1 MANKFEAIRTNYINV
16 FSEILST
23 QFDYDVLRTG
33 SNEICVPITNKEG
46 DEGYL
51 VITFKI
57 PKGSRDGEEYDG
69 YAMAQDYKMKV
80 EAKRAKAEESA
91 RKKAEKI
98 ERDRKAREEKARLK
112 AEREKEKE
120 E

>member
-1 MANKFEAIRTNYINV
+1 MANKFDVIRNKFMDNV
-16 FSEILST
+16 QTMIEN
-23 QFDYDVLRTG
+23 QDYEVLETG
-33 SNEICVPITNKEG
+33 SNEICVPIVNAEG

-57 PKGSRDGEEYDG
+57 PKGSRDGEAYNGYDV
-69 YAMAQDYKMKV
+69 ARDFKMKCDEKARKV
-80 EAKRAKAEESA
+80 AEAEK
-91 RKKAEKI
+91 KKAEKI

-112 AEREKEKE
+112 VEKEKEKE

>member
-1 MANKFEAIRTNYINV
+1 MANKFDKVRIDYMNKIEG
-16 FSEILST
+16 FLESEMSA
-23 QFDYDVLRTG
+23 DVLRTG
-33 SNEICVPITNKEG
+33 SQEYCVPIVNEEG

>member
-1 MANKFEAIRTNYINV
+1 MANKFDTIRNAFMDNV
-16 FSEILST
+16 KTMFYN
-23 QFDYDVLRTG
+23 QDYEVLTTG
-33 SNEICVPITNKEG
+33 SNEICVPITNEKG

-51 VITFKI
+51 VVTFKI

-69 YAMAQDYKMKV
+69 YAMAEDYKMKV
-80 EAKRAKAEESA
+80 EAKEAKKAEAE

-98 ERDRKAREEKARLK
+98 ERDRKAREEKARIK
-112 AEREKEKE
+112 AERNKEKE

>member
-33 SNEICVPITNKEG
+33 SNEICLPIVNEEG
-46 DEGYL
+46 EEGYL
-51 VITFKI
+51 QIKFVL
-57 PKGSRDGEEYDG
+57 PKGARDGEAYDG
-69 YAMAQDYKMKV
+69 YAEAENYKFKCEEKAKKKV
-80 EAKRAKAEESA
+80 EAE

-98 ERDRKAREEKARLK
+98 MKDAESRKAK
-112 AEREKEKE
+112 AELRNAKKVNE
-120 E
+120 

>member
-1 MANKFEAIRTNYINV
+1 MANKFDNV
-16 FSEILST
+16 RIDYMNKIKGFLESEMLAE
-23 QFDYDVLRTG
+23 VLRTG
-33 SNEICVPITNKEG
+33 SQEYCVPIVNEKG
-46 DEGYL
+46 DESYL

-69 YAMAQDYKMKV
+69 YAMAEEFKMKV
-80 EAKRAKAEESA
+80 EAKEAKKAEAE

-98 ERDRKAREEKARLK
+98 ERDRKAREEKARIK

>member
-1 MANKFEAIRTNYINV
+1 MANKFDAVRDKIMTDIKVLCEG
-16 FSEILST
+16 LG
-23 QFDYDVLRTG
+23 YDVLRTG
-33 SNEICVPITNKEG
+33 SQEICLPIVNEKG

-51 VITFKI
+51 VVTFKI

-80 EAKRAKAEESA
+80 EAKEAKKAEAE

>member
-33 SNEICVPITNKEG
+33 SNEICLPIVNEEG
-46 DEGYL
+46 EEGYL
-51 VITFKI
+51 QIKFVL
-57 PKGSRDGEEYDG
+57 PKGARDGEAYDG
-69 YAMAQDYKMKV
+69 YA
-80 EAKRAKAEESA
+80 EAE

-98 ERDRKAREEKARLK
+98 KKDTESRKAK
-112 AEREKEKE
+112 AELRNAKKVSE
-120 E
+120 